1 MKIAIILCC
10 LLVVQYAF
18 TFIQVRY
25 YRKSM
30 DKIVKRYKGKEG
42 YYLFSG
48 MERRQF
54 RPGAIAM
61 IVVDNNYEIQE
72 CYAVN
77 GFSVLSKF
85 KEIDK
90 YKGQHVGA
98 LLDSLQEKSF
108 GKKSKRKQLPAIS
121 SALSKAAESALLSIS
136 KKNISM
142 V

>member
-1 MKIAIILCC
+1 
-10 LLVVQYAF
+10 
-18 TFIQVRY
+18 
-25 YRKSM
+25 M
-30 DKIVKRYKGKEG
+30 DKIISRYKQKEG

-61 IVVDNNYEIQE
+61 IVVNNEYTIQE
-72 CYAVN
+72 CYIVN

-85 KEIDK
+85 KELEM

-98 LLDSLQEKSF
+98 VLDSVQVEN
-108 GKKSKRKQLPAIS
+108 GNKKRKRKQMSAIS
-121 SALSKAAESALLSIS
+121 AALAKATESALLSIS

>member
-10 LLVVQYAF
+10 LLVIQYVL

-30 DKIVKRYKGKEG
+30 DKIISRYKQKEG

-61 IVVDNNYEIQE
+61 IVVNNEYTIQE
-72 CYAVN
+72 CYIVN

-85 KEIDK
+85 KELEM

-98 LLDSLQEKSF
+98 VLDSVQVEN
-108 GKKSKRKQLPAIS
+108 GNKKRKRKQMSAIS
-121 SALSKAAESALLSIS
+121 AALAKATESALLSIS